1 MNDVYHRLRERM
13 DELSTGYPKT
23 ESGVEIR
30 ILKKLFTEKEA
41 DLFYQLSPIGETA
54 EDVAKRL
61 GREMEQTA
69 ELLNRMTQKGQL
81 SMYKQDET
89 EMFATMPYLPG
100 IFESVVIDRELAV
113 NMDEYYD
120 TALDRTLYSVNT
132 PLFRTIP
139 INKEFV
145 PEWPISPYD
154 DALEILKSH
163 NVFAVNPCS
172 CRTWRKL
179 ADKGCEKPV
188 ETCLQMGLN
197 AEYSVEIGLGRPI
210 SKKEAKEL
218 LKNSE
223 KAGLVLQPA
232 NNLKAASIC
241 SCCGDC
247 CAFLRELKKQ
257 PVPSASVKSNYY
269 AVVDVEKCTGCE
281 TCLDRCQMEAIE
293 IVDDMKA
300 INLDRCIGCG
310 LCVSTCEDN
319 AMSLSKKSADE
330 LYEPPKSGDEKY
342 ERIAQERG
350 KI

>member
-41 DLFYQLSPIGETA
+41 DLFYQLSPIGATA

-179 ADKGCEKPV
+179 ADKGCEK
-188 ETCLQMGLN
+188 
-197 AEYSVEIGLGRPI
+197 
-210 SKKEAKEL
+210 
-218 LKNSE
+218 
-223 KAGLVLQPA
+223 AGLVLQPA